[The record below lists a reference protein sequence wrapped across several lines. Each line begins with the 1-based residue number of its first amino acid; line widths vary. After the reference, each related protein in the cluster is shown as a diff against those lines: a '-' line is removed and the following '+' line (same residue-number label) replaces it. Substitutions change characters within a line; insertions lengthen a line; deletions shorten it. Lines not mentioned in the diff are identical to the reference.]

1 MLKNLDAYPL
11 PNGAIAANDEIPVMT
26 RLLVQEVGHVVA
38 AAAAGIPIDYVVI
51 DLDEGRHAT
60 YIDVAYRL
68 RLERDTALNGR
79 ILAAGFMAE
88 MATFGAAELS
98 ISSDD
103 LATLAARL
111 GVCTTQDPEIWMK
124 EIALRARWIYQPVL
138 PPDAVEAI
146 RPTYA
151 KLVSAIESGQH
162 VVNGAQ
168 VVPID
173 AFHNLSLNLPDV
185 DYWKA
190 HQRTKD
196 GSGRDQILAALRG
209 GAKSGV

>member
-1 MLKNLDAYPL
+1 MLKTLDAYPL
-11 PNGAIAANDEIPVMT
+11 PDGATAASEEVPVIS
-26 RLLVQEVGHVVA
+26 RILVQEVGRVVVA
-38 AAAAGIPIDYVVI
+38 AAASTPVDYIIIDPK
-51 DLDEGRHAT
+51 GRHFAT
-60 YIDVAYRL
+60 YIDVAYRR
-68 RLERDTALNGR
+68 RLECDTALNGR
-79 ILAAGFMAE
+79 ILASGFMAE
-88 MATFGAAELS
+88 MSLFGAAELS
-98 ISSDD
+98 ISRDD
-103 LATLAARL
+103 LAALALRL
-111 GVCTTQDPEIWMK
+111 NVSTTTDPEIWMK
-124 EIALRARWIYQPVL
+124 ETALRARWIYQPVL

-151 KLVSAIESGQH
+151 RLVSAIESGQH

-173 AFHNLSLNLPDV
+173 AFHNLALKLPDV

-190 HQRTKD
+190 HERTKD

>member
-1 MLKNLDAYPL
+1 MLKTLNFYPL
-11 PNGAIAANDEIPVMT
+11 PDGAVAANDEIPVMS
-26 RLLVQEVGHVVA
+26 RLLVGEVGHVVA
-38 AAAAGIPIDYVVI
+38 AATAGIPVDYIVI
-51 DLDEGRHAT
+51 DPKGRHFAT
-60 YIDVAYRL
+60 YIDVAYRR
-68 RLERDTALNGR
+68 RLECDTALNGR

-88 MATFGAAELS
+88 MAMFGAAELS
-98 ISSDD
+98 ISRED
-103 LATLAARL
+103 LVTLARRL
-111 GVCTTQDPEIWMK
+111 HVSMTADPEIWMK
-124 EIALRARWIYQPVL
+124 ETALRARWVYQPVL

-151 KLVSAIESGQH
+151 KLVSAIDSGQH

-173 AFHNLSLNLPDV
+173 AFHNLALNLPDL

-190 HQRTKD
+190 HERTKD